1 MASITLYPPTV
12 PAYVNAF
19 VASGDS
25 GTCRLYFSLSKLSSS
40 TASIN
45 GIHISVI
52 KQTSGQS
59 VINKTDNNAEGRY
72 RAAGLLI
79 LNTKP
84 IAVDGEDNLYYVDIL
99 NEDIKGG
106 WTSGWIYKIQM
117 RLSTVAY
124 DGSVGQISWLNQQAN
139 NFSEW
144 STYCTTKAI
153 SQPRVTIPLIKN
165 FDSSVTS
172 QTSGNSSKTYT
183 LYLSTLEVSGSYSN
197 ADESETLYSYNIQLF
212 NENKGLVEE
221 SGVQYSNQYYTPN
234 QFYYLFKHEFSN
246 GEKGILK
253 LSYSTINKFE
263 ESFTFRFVISQYGGS
278 ATTVKV
284 VSLENID
291 TIEDEEYVAK
301 FKAETNLDKEQ
312 DDGRI
317 GLSLFYADEAAY
329 NGNLCVRR
337 SDSRSNYS
345 IWTDIKVFPL
355 INTTINDI
363 GIFYDNTIE
372 SGVWYKYGVQIIQ
385 SNGDRGI
392 LNVFNTPLLRE
403 FNYSYL
409 IGEGGRTLKLQY
421 DNTMNSYTYNYLESK
436 TDTIGGQYPY
446 ITRNGNVK
454 YRTIPV
460 NGLISFN
467 MDENNLFT
475 SDKELYIY
483 SDVIASYQ
491 ERRTEEDLRFYDYRR
506 EFDFREKV
514 LAFLQD
520 GQPKLFKSA
529 TEGNIIVRL
538 MNVAAQPNQ
547 SLNRMIY
554 SFTSTA
560 HEVAEDTMANY
571 LKYGFYE
578 LDDYLTFFV
587 DYNIKIGQLDLDFN
601 IGDNIID
608 KIWEK
613 YDQSEQNIAGET
625 ISVKKVHHLSLEF
638 TDRPLRVLNNA
649 NETVLGNNFLYNG
662 NKITVRADGS
672 RYYLF
677 DDDIVFTQG
686 SNITVLGGLEDIYDD
701 EGNIINTIHIT
712 VDFLYEQ
719 SVEPYVE
726 KEIEAR
732 TNSSG
737 VGQLHGNYKP
747 EDNLYNEIYY
757 KYYYNWDDAY
767 QKLIAISWCCI
778 EANPGAIFYI
788 KDEGDT
794 SLDKKAMY
802 HEVGWTG
809 VLNIENL
816 GTITAVEYVGKRDR
830 ETGEIITENANMDVS
845 LDYIYEVELGT
856 YKEE

>member
-45 GIHISVI
+45 GIHISVV

-59 VINKTDNNAEGRY
+59 VINKVDNGAEGRY

-106 WTSGWIYKIQM
+106 WTSGWIYKIQI

-124 DGSVGQISWLNQQAN
+124 DGSVGQIAWLNRQAN

-153 SQPRVTIPLIKN
+153 SQPRITIPLMKN
-165 FDSSVTS
+165 FDSSVTQASANS
-172 QTSGNSSKTYT
+172 QKTYT
-183 LYLSTLEVSGSYSN
+183 LSLSTLEFSGSYSN

-212 NENKGLVEE
+212 DESGEIIEE
-221 SGVQYSNQYYTPN
+221 SGTQYSNQYYTPN
-234 QFYYLFKHEFSN
+234 QFYYLFRHEFEN
-246 GEKGILK
+246 NERCTLK

-263 ESFTFRFVISQYGGS
+263 ESFTFGIIIYKYVG
-278 ATTVKV
+278 ATTTIKV

-291 TIEDEEYVAK
+291 TIEDGGYVSN
-301 FKAETNLDKEQ
+301 FKSNTTLTQEQ

-317 GLSLFYADEAAY
+317 ALSLYYDNATPY

-337 SDSRSNYS
+337 SDSRSGYS
-345 IWTDIKVFPL
+345 EWSDIKVFPL
-355 INTTINDI
+355 VNTIINNI
-363 GIFYDNTIE
+363 GVFYDNTIE
-372 SGVWYKYGVQIIQ
+372 SGVWYKYGVQIIE

-392 LNVFNTPLLRE
+392 LNVFDTPLLRE

-421 DNTMNSYTYNYLESK
+421 NNEMSSYTYNYLESK
-436 TDTIGGQYPY
+436 TDTIGGKYPY
-446 ITRNGNVK
+446 ITRNGNVE
-454 YRTIPV
+454 YRTIPI

-475 SDKELYIY
+475 SDKELYTY
-483 SDVIASYQ
+483 DEVITSYQ
-491 ERRTEEDLRFYDYRR
+491 ERRSEEDLHFYDYRR

-514 LAFLQD
+514 LSFLQD
-520 GQPKLFKSA
+520 GQPKLFKSS

-560 HEVAEDTMANY
+560 HEVAEDTMGNY

-578 LDDYLTFFV
+578 LEDYLSSF
-587 DYNIKIGQLDLDFN
+587 KIYETKLGQLDLDFK

-613 YDQSEQNIAGET
+613 YNHSNQNMAGEK
-625 ISVKKVHHLSLEF
+625 ISVERVHHLSLEF
-638 TDRPLRVLNNA
+638 TDKPLKVLNNA
-649 NETVLGNNFLYNG
+649 NEEILGNNFLYNG
-662 NKITVRADGS
+662 NKITVRADGT

-677 DDDIVFTQG
+677 DDDIVFTKG
-686 SNITVLGGLEDIYDD
+686 SNITVLGGLEDIYDSN
-701 EGNIINTIHIT
+701 GNIINTVHIT
-712 VDFLYEQ
+712 VNFLYEE
-719 SVEPYVE
+719 SNEPYTE
-726 KEIEAR
+726 KEIETR
-732 TNSSG
+732 TSSSG
-737 VGQLHGNYKP
+737 VGQLHNNYKAGS
-747 EDNLYNEIYY
+747 NLYNELYY
-757 KYYYNWDDAY
+757 KYYYNWDDSY
-767 QKLIAISWCCI
+767 RKLANISWCCI
-778 EANPGAIFYI
+778 EANPGTVFYV

-794 SLDKKAMY
+794 SSAASSMY
-802 HEVGWTG
+802 HEIGQTG
-809 VLNIENL
+809 ILNFENL
-816 GTITAVEYVGKRDR
+816 GAITAIRHVGKRDK
-830 ETGEIITENANMDVS
+830 ETGKIITENANADIS
-845 LDYIYEVELGT
+845 LDYIFNLEEGT